1 MARGPQ
7 PFGGSGS
14 GGSLS
19 VDNDLIFADATARDD
34 FFTANPSRL
43 TPNVYVSVAGD
54 LQKYNADTQVFKSVT
69 PVIQGQKGDSAPDI
83 QIQYSADGSTGWANT
98 LNTSIHKYWRWSTDG
113 GVTWSPNGVRYSA
126 ASSAT
131 GIPDPYR
138 YEVGANGK
146 LQLFKDAQM
155 IAEQDDDGTWLADSV
170 KTGTGSIHIGELF
183 SAGSAGRHIV
193 WVNHDNNTAYHAA
206 ASGVSLDGTT
216 KTPLS
221 TSVVG
226 DVTFDYPNGS
236 NYSSSSIDYNY
247 TFNAP
252 INAVFFGLNLIAG
265 EEFTGRLRWKVED
278 VNNGLEIASFYTSVA
293 VLDGGNVSI
302 SFKYPL
308 WAQAGKSYKLTL
320 TKDDGSFFKVRVGD
334 DGTTP
339 FRMNEIAPYTD
350 YPVFHEGDPASV
362 AASLNTLT
370 GADRI
375 SGAAIKNLPVA
386 SSDTAG
392 VIKIGPTLSMD
403 GNGVLD
409 TNVAAAEK
417 RAVAS
422 EAAMLALPQISNLYI
437 VTRTDLNQIYYLNAN
452 DDPSLLVNWEA
463 GPSTADTV
471 ASFNGR
477 IGDVTPQAGDYTLDM
492 VTTTD
497 ATANKDYKLVID
509 DGVLYMEEL

>member
-1 MARGPQ
+1 MPILPPQ
-7 PFGGSGS
+7 TGG
-14 GGSLS
+14 GGAPS
-19 VDNDLIFADATARDD
+19 VRDEYRFTDTAARDAY
-34 FFTANPSRL
+34 FVSNPSKLRDKL
-43 TPNVYVSVAGD
+43 YVITDGT
-54 LQKYNADTQVFKSVT
+54 LQEYDSTE
-69 PVIQGQKGDSAPDI
+69 GQFNNISQIYEGPKGDSAPVVLF
-83 QIQYSADGSTGWANT
+83 QYSADGSTSWSNT
-98 LNTSIHKYWRWSTDG
+98 LNTTIHKYWRWSTDN
-113 GVTWSPNGVRYSA
+113 GVTWSPDGIRYSA
-126 ASSAT
+126 VSSST
-131 GIPDPYR
+131 GVPDPYR

-146 LQLFKDAQM
+146 LQLFKDTQM

-221 TSVVG
+221 TSIVG

-236 NYSSSSIDYNY
+236 NYSIGSIDYNY
-247 TFNAP
+247 VFNAP

-293 VLDGGNVSI
+293 VLDGGNLSI

-308 WAQAGKSYKLTL
+308 WSQAGKSYRLTL
-320 TKDDGSFFKVRVGD
+320 TKDDGSYFKVRVGD

-350 YPVFHEGDPASV
+350 YPVFHEGDPVSV

-392 VIKIGPTLSMD
+392 VVKVGPTLSMD
-403 GNGVLD
+403 GSGVLN
-409 TNVAAAEK
+409 TNVTAAEK
-417 RAVAS
+417 RAVAGQS
-422 EAAMLALPQISNLYI
+422 AMLALPQISNLYI

-452 DDPSLLVNWEA
+452 DDPSVLANWEA

-492 VTTTD
+492 VATTD
-497 ATANKDYKLVID
+497 TTANKDYKLVID
-509 DGVLYMEEL
+509 NGVLYMEEV